1 MALFLSHDNRHTKT
15 STVFE
20 LLETLYGRFDRLAKK
35 KGVFKVETIGDC
47 YVAATG
53 LPNAMNDHA
62 VAMASFAR
70 RCMESMLESVTEL
83 EESLGPGTADLGIR
97 IGIHSGS
104 VIAGVLRGTK
114 SRYQLFGD
122 TMNTASRMEST
133 SAKNKIQLSTETAEL
148 IMKAGKEP
156 WVEEREDTIFAKGK
170 GELKTYWLSTEG
182 PKNLS
187 AKEKQALPAIL
198 KMMAKADIDPGFIK
212 KKKVLDRSEKR
223 ERVVDY
229 HTNVLKGLLKK
240 LLAMHSTQRSDSPE
254 RDAYAGLI
262 GQSID
267 QDGDALATKTFAE
280 EAVEGILFPTFAK
293 PIAGDAEPTTIDDSV
308 SNQLRE
314 LISTVSRWHR
324 DDLPFHSFEHASHTV
339 LSVTK
344 LLAAIDRSRATSDSV
359 LNKTKLMIT
368 HPLAEFA
375 LVFAALVPNNYGTDD
390 NEEEKNND
398 SDDGMAIAEKATR
411 RAWSLFL
418 EPTFRDLR
426 RNLFRTRYDFE
437 FFRRLLGKSI
447 VVFTMETPIDIG
459 EREISP
465 PTGSASLERISSFA
479 VNQEASQNA
488 LAIIQKLLRVS
499 SDSYALQHFPVF
511 RKWNRLL
518 FLESYGR
525 YMLSSKDDE
534 NKKDPS
540 ESWYETEL
548 KSFDAR
554 IDLVTSLRDSGI
566 CDKLADV
573 YLNAAIA
580 NKREW
585 EQKGKPIVRE
595 YVLKQLQTGG
605 KQSLGNNS
613 RHGRP
618 QRRQSMY

>member
-1 MALFLSHDNRHTKT
+1 
-15 STVFE
+15 
-20 LLETLYGRFDRLAKK
+20 
-35 KGVFKVETIGDC
+35 
-47 YVAATG
+47 
-53 LPNAMNDHA
+53 
-62 VAMASFAR
+62 
-70 RCMESMLESVTEL
+70 
-83 EESLGPGTADLGIR
+83 
-97 IGIHSGS
+97 
-104 VIAGVLRGTK
+104 
-114 SRYQLFGD
+114 
-122 TMNTASRMEST
+122 
-133 SAKNKIQLSTETAEL
+133 
-148 IMKAGKEP
+148 
-156 WVEEREDTIFAKGK
+156 
-170 GELKTYWLSTEG
+170 
-182 PKNLS
+182 
-187 AKEKQALPAIL
+187 
-198 KMMAKADIDPGFIK
+198 MAKADIDPGFIK
-212 KKKVLDRSEKR
+212 KKKVLDRNEKR

-267 QDGDALATKTFAE
+267 QDGDALTTKTFAE

-293 PIAGDAEPTTIDDSV
+293 PIAGDGEPFSIDDSI
-308 SNQLRE
+308 SSQLRE

-344 LLAAIDRSRATSDSV
+344 LLAAIDGSRATTDSV
-359 LNKTKLMIT
+359 LNKTKSMIT

-375 LVFAALVPNNYGTDD
+375 LVFAALVPNNHGTGDD
-390 NEEEKNND
+390 NEDEKNND
-398 SDDGMAIAEKATR
+398 GDNDSNDGMAIAEKATR

-418 EPTFRDLR
+418 EPNFRDLR
-426 RNLFRTRYDFE
+426 RNLFRTRHDFE

-465 PTGSASLERISSFA
+465 PSGSASLERISSFA

-488 LAIIQKLLRVS
+488 LTIVQKLLRVS

-525 YMLSSKDDE
+525 YMSSTNDNE

-554 IDLVTSLRDSGI
+554 IDLVASLRDSGI

-595 YVLKQLQTGG
+595 YVLQRLQKGRSRQLLGSDSGHG
-605 KQSLGNNS
+605 K
-613 RHGRP
+613 P